1 LALFKEF
8 PIGTVHEGMRLEF
21 RAEATNA
28 LNHPQFKA
36 PNTNAASG
44 TFGQIVPSGGFS
56 PSAGLVTVNGPR
68 ELQLGLKLYF

>member
-1 LALFKEF
+1 M
-8 PIGTVHEGMRLEF
+8 VHEGMRLEF

-44 TFGQIVPSGGFS
+44 TYGQIVPGSNG
-56 PSAGLVTVNGPR
+56 VTINSPR
-68 ELQLGLKLYF
+68 ELQLGLKVYF